1 MDKYIDSKFIILYFE
16 MYCFITP
23 TPFQEIKREKER
35 EIKLQYKKKMKTNTG
50 IQFLMFK

>member
-35 EIKLQYKKKMKTNTG
+35 EIKLQYKKKNENKYWYT
-50 IQFLMFK
+50 ISDV